1 MESVSHN
8 NTFDNNGWQAHYR
21 SAAPS
26 PVWLDN
32 LKWPKNDLGD
42 GVRCKCVVDQ
52 AAGQVVAAQCL
63 TASNRCTVILKYI
76 QIHVHLNIWCF
87 CVDVCQPSTVCRPVI
102 WSKIHLLLTLNW
114 FVQSAFRRSEA
125 NSFSPTTEVIPSSH
139 GWDESAEKA

>member
-52 AAGQVVAAQCL
+52 AAGQVVAAHCL

-76 QIHVHLNIWCF
+76 QIHVHLSIRCF
-87 CVDVCQPSTVCRPVI
+87 VLTFVSHPPCAGLSFDRR
-102 WSKIHLLLTLNW
+102 IHLLLTLHW
-114 FVQSAFRRSEA
+114 FVQSAFSRSEA
-125 NSFSPTTEVIPSSH
+125 NSFSPATEVIPSSH
-139 GWDESAEKA
+139 GWDESAEKT